1 MIKTNKQPLPHEEQ
15 LELVRRAQAGCVH
28 ARNLLL
34 ESNLPLIHMVT
45 FEEPRD
51 IDLRKKRKP
60 KKGHFRETFGEAG
73 KKHWQK

>member
-1 MIKTNKQPLPHEEQ
+1 MIVFDKYYDL
-15 LELVRRAQAGCVH
+15 RRCQHCCGTGVISNTTCVGTSD
-28 ARNLLL
+28 ACPQCTLTLAID
-34 ESNLPLIHMVT
+34 SQ
-45 FEEPRD
+45 EPRD